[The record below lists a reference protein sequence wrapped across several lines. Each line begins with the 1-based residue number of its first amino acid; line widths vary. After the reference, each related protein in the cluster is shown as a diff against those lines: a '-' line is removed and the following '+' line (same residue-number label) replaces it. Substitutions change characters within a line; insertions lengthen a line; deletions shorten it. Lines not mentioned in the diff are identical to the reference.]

1 MDSFIEQ
8 DSAPPKKS
16 DRMCTQT
23 DYPLTDKKLILSFLK
38 NKLEEAY
45 PNSIESVILFGSQA
59 TNTATEFSDYDILII
74 MKIDISRSE
83 ENRILDICFDV
94 DLEYDILIDAHILST
109 EELNTKRGRQPI
121 FVNALKNGIYASTR
135 GQTVP

>member
-1 MDSFIEQ
+1 
-8 DSAPPKKS
+8 
-16 DRMCTQT
+16 MCMQT
-23 DYPLTDKKLILSFLK
+23 AYPLTDKKLILSFLK

-135 GQTVP
+135 

>member
-1 MDSFIEQ
+1 
-8 DSAPPKKS
+8 
-16 DRMCTQT
+16 MCTQT

-38 NKLEEAY
+38 NELEEAY

-59 TNTATEFSDYDILII
+59 TNTATEFSDYDILIVL
-74 MKIDISRSE
+74 KTDYSRSD

-94 DLEYDILIDAHILST
+94 DLEYDILIDAHILSMD
-109 EELNTKRGRQPI
+109 ELNTKRGRQPI

-135 GQTVP
+135 